1 MYFIGIDVG
10 TLTTKL
16 LLMDEAGT
24 PLKVARKTY
33 RTAMPQPGWAE
44 QNPDDW
50 WHAVCEGVP
59 ELLVGYDRAEVAGI
73 GCCGQMYSAV
83 ALDGRGQVIRPAIL
97 GNDSRTRYQ
106 LGYLNQPDSR
116 DRIVRATGNA
126 PFAGLTAPKLLWL
139 REEEPMSF
147 SAIRTVML
155 PKDYINFRLTGQ
167 RSTDVTDA
175 SGTLL
180 LDVRRRAWS
189 QSMTSL
195 CGLRPT
201 YLPEVHESY
210 EAIGTLLPEVADQL
224 GISRDVVVCAGAGD
238 VAAAA
243 VGTGCVGEGH
253 CNLMLGAEGSVF
265 LPTRSFL
272 ADEDHR
278 LHSFC
283 SADGGWALMACVLT
297 AGGSNEWW
305 MRNVLRVHHGEF
317 GVEQARVGRDSLGH
331 NDVYFLPCLMGER
344 TPYNDP
350 RARGAFVGLR
360 MDTTRADMTQAV
372 LEGVAF
378 SMHEDMQIARNE
390 QVRPAEAT
398 VCGGGSKS
406 ALWRAILADVLDMPL
421 HLPRER
427 NACAYGAA
435 LLAGVAQGRWAS
447 VVDAGK
453 VVQMEGS
460 DLPDKRI
467 ISLYRGHYDVWHQLY
482 PALQGVFKQML

>member
-10 TLTTKL
+10 ALTTKL
-16 LLMDEAGT
+16 LLMDETGAA
-24 PLKVARKTY
+24 LRVVRKTY
-33 RTAMPQPGWAE
+33 PTAMPQPGWAE
-44 QNPDDW
+44 QSPEDW
-50 WHAVCEGVP
+50 WHAVCEGIP
-59 ELLVGYDRAEVAGI
+59 ELLVGYDRAEVAAI
-73 GCCGQMYSAV
+73 GCCGQMYGAV
-83 ALDGRGQVIRPAIL
+83 ALDARGQVIRPAIL

-106 LGYLNQPDSR
+106 LGYLNQGDTR
-116 DRIVRATGNA
+116 ARIIQATGNA
-126 PFAGLTAPKLLWL
+126 PFAGLTAPKLLWM

-180 LDVRRRAWS
+180 LDVRERKWS
-189 QSMTSL
+189 QTMTAL
-195 CGLRPT
+195 CGLRAS
-201 YLPEVHESY
+201 YLPDLHESY
-210 EAIGTLLPEVADQL
+210 EPIGTLLPQVAASL
-224 GISRDVVVCAGAGD
+224 GLPPDVVVCAGAGD

-253 CNLMLGAEGSVF
+253 CNLMLGTEGSVF
-265 LPTRSFL
+265 LPTHGFL

-283 SADGGWALMACVLT
+283 SAAGGWALMACVLT
-297 AGGSNEWW
+297 AGGCNEWW

-317 GVEQARVGRDSLGH
+317 GVEQARVHHDRLGQ

-344 TPYNDP
+344 SPYNDP

-378 SMHEDMQIARNE
+378 AMHEDMQIARNE
-390 QVRPAEAT
+390 QVRPPEAT

-421 HLPRER
+421 WLPREQ

-435 LLAGVAQGRWAS
+435 LLAGVAQGRWGSAKE
-447 VVDAGK
+447 AAQL
-453 VVQMEGS
+453 VQMAGT
-460 DLPDKRI
+460 DLPDRRI
-467 ISLYRGHYDVWHQLY
+467 ISLYRGHYDTWHQLY
-482 PALQGVFKQML
+482 PALQGVFQQML